1 MSQKL
6 KAGSVD
12 LEVAFVEWIKLNAY
26 NPADAI
32 EHFMT
37 RSEYVLNAVDTVVDH
52 ARTKI
57 TDRTREHLQR
67 LSDDPV
73 FSAQFPMVYG
83 CQNLDGKEIRYTVSL
98 TIGDHEARWVGR
110 VWADDKFMGEVHGS
124 GSGPK
129 SNYLDLARM
138 HVESH
143 IHCPGNF
150 QSRHAR

>member
-12 LEVAFVEWIKLNAY
+12 LEVAFVEWIKHNAF

-32 EHFMT
+32 EPFMA
-37 RSEYVLNAVDTVVDH
+37 RSEYVLNAIDAVVDH

-57 TDRTREHLQR
+57 TDRTRQHLQH
-67 LSDDPV
+67 LSEDTV
-73 FSAQFPMVYG
+73 FSAQFPMVYA
-83 CQNLDGKEIRYTVSL
+83 CQNLDGEDIRYTVSL
-98 TIGDHEARWVGR
+98 TIGDDAAQWVGR
-110 VWADDKFMGEVHGS
+110 VWADDKFLGEIHGS

-129 SNYLDLARM
+129 ANYIELARM

-143 IHCPGNF
+143 IRCPGDF
-150 QSRHAR
+150 PPRLKR

>member
-12 LEVAFVEWIKLNAY
+12 LEVAFVDWVKRNAY
-26 NPADAI
+26 NPVDAI
-32 EHFMT
+32 EPFMT
-37 RSEYVLNAVDTVVDH
+37 RSEYALNAVDTVVDH

-57 TDRTREHLQR
+57 TDRARKHLQR
-67 LSDDPV
+67 LSEDTV

-83 CQNLDGKEIRYTVSL
+83 CQNLDGEEIRYTVSL
-98 TIGDHEARWVGR
+98 TIGEDEAQWVGR
-110 VWADDKFMGEVHGS
+110 VWADDKFLDEVHGS

-129 SNYLDLARM
+129 SKYIDLARM

-143 IHCPGNF
+143 IRCPGDI